1 MWFFYLLSKKES
13 QMKFNIFLLSLVMT
27 SIAFGQR
34 DSTKQTFLTIVQGA
48 DSLMISEGTRE
59 ITLKSEAFNFTFHTL
74 NTDAVFLNCSF
85 DSTAYTQVLLN
96 QKDRLTCFESSQTF
110 AEDEKN
116 YNLDIAVGKF
126 VDDGYHCLYAYAD
139 DEQFVRFDKV
149 YVKNPNDWI
158 GVRTVESIY
167 IKPGVGI
174 ASLSTLKGKTIYC
187 VFSPSEEKDGQALK
201 ITFE

>member
-1 MWFFYLLSKKES
+1 
-13 QMKFNIFLLSLVMT
+13 MKFNILLLSLVVT
-27 SIAFGQR
+27 SISFGQR
-34 DSTKQTFLTIVQGA
+34 DSTKQIFLTIVQGS
-48 DSLMISEGTRE
+48 DSLQITEETHE
-59 ITLKSEAFNFTFHTL
+59 ITLNSKPFNFTFHTL

-85 DSTAYTQVLLN
+85 DSTAYTQILLN

-110 AEDEKN
+110 VEEEKN
-116 YNLDIAVGKF
+116 YSHDMMVVQT
-126 VDDGYHCLYAYAD
+126 VDVGYHCLFAYAD

-167 IKPGVGI
+167 VLPDVGI
-174 ASLSTLKGKTIYC
+174 TSLATLKGKTIYC
-187 VFSPSEEKDGQALK
+187 VFSPSKEKDGEALK